1 MKAIIITPFLENKIK
16 DSVEIRDDDFIIC
29 ADTSF
34 SEAIRQNIKIDL
46 IIGDFDS
53 GHPQS
58 FPTGIETITVPAE
71 KDDSDTLLCVKE
83 AIKRGFDKIV
93 IAGGI
98 GGRLDHTF
106 ANIQTLYYGRVNGV
120 DISISDGKN
129 EAMILYPGV
138 YDFEK
143 RNGFYLSVFAYSE
156 KVAGLNLKGVKY
168 TLENADITNFFP
180 IGLSNEIVSES
191 AEVSFSNGVVLVI
204 FSKKI

>member
-16 DSVEIRDDDFIIC
+16 DSVEIKDDDFIIC

-106 ANIQTLYYGRVNGV
+106 SNIQTLYYGRVNGV
-120 DISISDGKN
+120 DISISDGRN
-129 EAMILYPGV
+129 EY
-138 YDFEK
+138 
-143 RNGFYLSVFAYSE
+143 YLSVLAYSE
-156 KVAGLNLKGVKY
+156 KVTGVNLKGVKY
-168 TLENADITNFFP
+168 PLENAEITNFFP
-180 IGLSNEIVSES
+180 IGLSNEIISES
-191 AEVSFSNGVVLVI
+191 AEVSFSDGVVLVI